1 MKTVFRHGRE
11 AQHGTVG
18 GAGSEFTSEL
28 TREEFWWLLVQVGA
42 LSRRVAERRLAASS
56 TSPDQV
62 QALRAIGSHERMT
75 VGELAHAMG
84 LERNSASQLAE
95 RLVQQ
100 NLIERVRSTSDRRQV
115 LVALSEG
122 GREVLQA
129 SEPDATGL
137 AGELLVN
144 LSSQQIAESARVLEM
159 IRDSASRVLHGVPR
173 GR

>member
-1 MKTVFRHGRE
+1 MTRDVRDAPTTPAGASLVPE
-11 AQHGTVG
+11 A
-18 GAGSEFTSEL
+18 
-28 TREEFWWLLVQVGA
+28 TREDFWWLLVQVGA

-115 LVALSEG
+115 FVALSASG
-122 GREVLQA
+122 MAMLQA
-129 SEPDATGL
+129 SEPDATSL
-137 AGELLVN
+137 ADELLVN
-144 LSSQQIAESARVLEM
+144 LSSRQIAESARVLEM
-159 IRDSASRVLHGVPR
+159 IRDSASMVLHGAPR
-173 GR
+173 SL